1 MATKN
6 EETNYLLSAIPKL
19 KAAAATDGLAVEA
32 YGGRVDRGM
41 VECYCKLSANRGFEA
56 LVSKYPCTIG
66 RSPYPSTL
74 EGEEDEDPSS
84 SSAIVLS
91 SGSPFISRKH
101 VIINWTSE
109 DGWVVTCC
117 SKNGMEVDNVYYL
130 QDETVK
136 LDHKSVIRIA
146 NMRLEFT
153 LPMTCVKKKRILS
166 SLKKAGIDKDNEE
179 MEEDDDEEEQDN
191 NEMKTSSS
199 SSSKQP
205 TLVGEQGQGPPK
217 PKTKRGTSSPHH
229 IAAARGTST
238 KKNTDSQLSYHEM
251 IQMAFASGQLDQ
263 YCEHDRSCSTTHICD
278 WISETYYTMLST
290 EQEKS
295 LRKGVYSML
304 TKYFDKIVDTGKPDP
319 NDPTKKKRRGGV
331 RWRPRVLVYTQ
342 PQRSS
347 YKGRDGDDM
356 GGDEG
361 DRYGSDGDGDDF

>member
-1 MATKN
+1 MSIINENTK
-6 EETNYLLSAIPKL
+6 YLLSAIPTL
-19 KAAAATDGLAVEA
+19 KAAATSSDGLVEA
-32 YGGRVDRGM
+32 YGGRGDRGM
-41 VECYCKLSANRGFEA
+41 VECYCKLAAKRGFEA
-56 LVSKYPCTIG
+56 LVNKYPCTIG

-74 EGEEDEDPSS
+74 EGEDDDDPAT

-101 VIINWTSE
+101 VTINWTSD
-109 DGWVVTCC
+109 DGWVITCC
-117 SKNGMEVDNVYYL
+117 SKNGMEVDNVHYL

-136 LDHKSVIRIA
+136 LEHKSVIRIA

-153 LPMTCVKKKRILS
+153 LPMACVKKKRLLS
-166 SLKKAGIDKDNEE
+166 ALKKAGATKEKDE
-179 MEEDDDEEEQDN
+179 DEEEEEEDQDN
-191 NEMKTSSS
+191 DEIKTSSS
-199 SSSKQP
+199 PSKDSSRPKQ
-205 TLVGEQGQGPPK
+205 

-263 YCEHDRSCSTTHICD
+263 YCEDDRSCSTTHICD
-278 WISETYYTMLST
+278 WISETYYTSLSV

-304 TKYFDKIVDTGKPDP
+304 TKYFDKIVDNGKPDP
-319 NDPTKKKRRGGV
+319 NDPTKKKSRRGGV

-347 YKGRDGDDM
+347 YKGGDEDDVGM

-361 DRYGSDGDGDDF
+361 GDGSDGYGDDF